1 MVTKKEVAEYA
12 GVSTATVSRVVNGV
26 GYISEKTEQKVRKAI
41 ADLKYIPNKLAGNL
55 ARNRSNLIA
64 VLVEDL
70 INPYYM
76 TLVDAMVERANIDN
90 YVVAAFAI
98 KNRDVRR
105 VLEDLAANRVCGIV
119 NLAMFTCDFSCYD
132 VFTEAGTKL
141 INCTA
146 DSAMVSIDYRTGMRE
161 AMEYLQK
168 TGHKN
173 VAFIGGLEEWLT
185 YKDARVRCFLDNRA
199 AFGFVQNDRTVLSG
213 DYPISKAYDV
223 GFSLAEQLI
232 ASHEPFDAVIC
243 LTDMMAMG
251 ALKSFYNHGYRIP
264 DDVSVI
270 GCDDLDF
277 TPYFQPALTTISVDK
292 RAEGF
297 AYIDYVLGKTDSV
310 TSIPTHLKV
319 RDSVKDISRT

>member
-12 GVSTATVSRVVNGV
+12 GVSTATVSRVINGV
-26 GYISEKTEQKVRKAI
+26 GYISREAEQKVRKAI
-41 ADLKYIPNKLAGNL
+41 AELKYIPNKLAGNL

-76 TLVDAMVERANIDN
+76 TLVDAMVERANVDN

-98 KNRDVRR
+98 KNRDVQR

-132 VFTEAGTKL
+132 VFSEAGTKL

-146 DSAMVSIDYRTGMRE
+146 DSSMVSIDYRTGMHE
-161 AMEYLQK
+161 AMAYLQR

-173 VAFIGGLEEWLT
+173 VAFIAGLEEWLT
-185 YKDARVRCFLDNRA
+185 QKDARVCCFTENRA
-199 AFGFVQNDRTVLSG
+199 AYGFAENDKTILSA
-213 DYPISKAYDV
+213 DYPLSKAYDV
-223 GFSLAEQLI
+223 GFALAERLI
-232 ASHEPFDAVIC
+232 RANEPFDAVLC

-251 ALKSFYNHGYRIP
+251 ALKAFYNHGLRIP

-270 GCDDLDF
+270 GCDNLEF
-277 TPYFQPALTTISVDK
+277 TPYFQPALTTISVDT

-297 AYIDYVLGKTDSV
+297 AYIDYVLGKTDTV
-310 TSIPTHLKV
+310 TSIPTHLV
-319 RDSVKDISRT
+319 IRDSVKDNTRG